1 MKPYLLCAAV
11 LALGACATQP
21 APLGPAIPDEPA
33 GPALSA
39 PDVQALVVGNT
50 GTGTMSG
57 SNATY
62 AMYVMPGGRAE
73 LKRPT
78 GIEDGNWQITPD
90 GKFCVKWELFRGG
103 EDYCQRIYKDGPIY
117 KFRNENSVEL
127 LTFQAG
133 RQL

>member
-90 GKFCVKWELFRGG
+90 GKFVREVGAGSAAARITS
-103 EDYCQRIYKDGPIY
+103 QRVRIRTARSTSSAMRIRSS
-117 KFRNENSVEL
+117 F
-127 LTFQAG
+127 
-133 RQL
+133 

>member
-11 LALGACATQP
+11 FALGACAVQP
-21 APLGPAIPDEPA
+21 EPLGPAIPDEPA

-39 PDVQALVVGNT
+39 QDVQALVVGNT

-57 SNATY
+57 SNATF

-73 LKRPT
+73 LRRPT
-78 GIEDGNWQITPD
+78 GIEAGNWQITPD
-90 GKFCVKWELFRGG
+90 GKFCAKWELFRGG
-103 EDYCQRIYKDGPIY
+103 EEYCQRVYRNGPVY
-117 KFRNENSVEL
+117 KFHNLNSVEL